1 MKRILLPLLLIYM
14 IGAAV
19 VSCGKLEDNGDFAG
33 AWQLTSWQDKAAD
46 TLVADKSSHIYL
58 YVSREL
64 IRLQN
69 LSELQY
75 YLCTFHR
82 SADSLYLDQVFA
94 SPYDSIVSYDA
105 LAAYG
110 VSPTGRFHINTLTSD
125 RLVLENEQSVLSYR
139 KY

>member
-1 MKRILLPLLLIYM
+1 MKRLLPLLLIYIM
-14 IGAAV
+14 V
-19 VSCGKLEDNGDFAG
+19 SVSSCGKLEDNGDFAG
-33 AWQLTSWQDKAAD
+33 AWQLTSWQDKTAD
-46 TLVADKSSHIYL
+46 TLVTDNSSRIYL

-69 LSELQY
+69 LNEQQY

-82 SADSLYLDQVFA
+82 ASDSLYLDQVFA

-105 LAAYG
+105 LSAYG
-110 VSPTGRFHINTLTSD
+110 VSPTGRFHINTLTDD